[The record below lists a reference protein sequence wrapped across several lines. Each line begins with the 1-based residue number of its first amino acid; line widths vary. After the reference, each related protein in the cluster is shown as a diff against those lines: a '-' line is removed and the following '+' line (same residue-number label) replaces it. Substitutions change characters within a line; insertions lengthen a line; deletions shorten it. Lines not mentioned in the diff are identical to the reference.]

1 MYYTLQINNYMN
13 KIIVLSCLVMILVTD
28 AKGQIINVEANRLPA
43 DSMGWNGLVTTNF
56 YTNKNTSVQYS
67 LDAGSKIQFRKGS
80 SLWLSLNHARFLFK
94 NTDQLENQG
103 YQHFRYNY
111 LWTDLITW
119 EAFTQIQFDQVLR
132 IDVRALVGTGP
143 KFNLVREKHTRIS
156 VGTLYMFEHEREQ
169 GNDIIHNDH
178 RISAY
183 LSLSWRIFKQLYVQN
198 ITYYQPRI
206 DYFSDYRVSSGT
218 NLTLDLNSRFSFNT
232 GVSLNYDSS
241 PVIDP
246 GIEKFTYTISNGL
259 IFKF

>member
-1 MYYTLQINNYMN
+1 MYRRIF
-13 KIIVLSCLVMILVTD
+13 LSVFIFLMILPV
-28 AKGQIINVEANRLPA
+28 AHAQIINVEANRLPE
-43 DSMGWNGLVTTNF
+43 DSLGWKGLVTTNF

-67 LDAGSKIQFRKGS
+67 LDAGSKIQYRNGA

-103 YQHFRYNY
+103 YQHFRYDY
-111 LWTDLITW
+111 LWTNLVTW

-132 IDVRALVGTGP
+132 IDLRALVGTGP
-143 KFNLVREKHTRIS
+143 KFNLVRKDNTKIAI
-156 VGTLYMFEHEREQ
+156 GTLYMFEHEKEQ

-183 LSLSWRIFKQLYVQN
+183 LSLSWRILKQLYVQN
-198 ITYYQPRI
+198 ITYYQPVVNN
-206 DYFSDYRVSSGT
+206 FSDYRVSSGT
-218 NLTLDLNSRFSFNT
+218 NVTLDINSKFSFNT

-241 PVIDP
+241 PVVDP
-246 GIEKFTYTISNGL
+246 GIEKFTYTISNGI

>member
-1 MYYTLQINNYMN
+1 MLFNGAN
-13 KIIVLSCLVMILVTD
+13 
-28 AKGQIINVEANRLPA
+28 AQIINVEANRLPE
-43 DSMGWNGLVTTNF
+43 DSLGWKGLVTTNF

-67 LDAGSKIQFRKGS
+67 LDAGSKIQYRKGA

-111 LWTDLITW
+111 IWTDLITW
-119 EAFTQIQFDQVLR
+119 EAFTQFQFDQVLR
-132 IDVRALVGTGP
+132 IGFRGLIGTGP
-143 KFNLVREKHTRIS
+143 KFNLVRKKHTKIA
-156 VGTLYMFEHEREQ
+156 VGTLYMFEHEKEQ

-183 LSLSWRIFKQLYVQN
+183 LSLSWHLLKQLYVQN
-198 ITYYQPRI
+198 ITYYQPVI
-206 DYFSDYRVSSGT
+206 DNFSDYRVSSGT
-218 NLTLDLNSRFSFNT
+218 NLTLDINSKFSFNT

-241 PVIDP
+241 PVVDP
-246 GIEKFTYTISNGL
+246 NIEKFTYTISNGI